1 MTKVRSTFRG
11 ALCALAL
18 LVCSTAYTSSAEA
31 QGVLRFVSGTGN
43 DANNCLRPT
52 PCRSINRGVESAP
65 DGAEVIILDSAGYG
79 LAAGPSV
86 TINKSITITAPSGVA
101 ATIANPQGTGILV
114 SSGNVVLRG
123 LTLVG
128 QGTGQFGIVFTGGGS
143 LSVENCTINGFSNAG
158 ISGAGANMFVKDT
171 TVRNGGF
178 DGISVSAGFAT
189 IVNCRIEFNGLGT
202 ANGFGV
208 FATNNARVAVS
219 DTVASGNGTGMGA
232 ESGVGSGAQL
242 NAENCVAANN
252 FLDGFRVNGS
262 ATTIVRVSNSTA
274 TNNTNGFRQ
283 TGGVFESRGNNT
295 VRGNTSNTVGLI
307 TPISPV

>member
-1 MTKVRSTFRG
+1 MAKVRSTFRG
-11 ALCALAL
+11 AFCALAL
-18 LVCSTAYTSSAEA
+18 LVCSTAFTSSAEA

-79 LAAGPSV
+79 PTV

-101 ATIANPQGTGILV
+101 ATVATPSGTSFTV

-123 LTLVG
+123 LSLVG

-143 LSVENCTINGFSNAG
+143 LSVENCTINGFTTAG
-158 ISGAGANMFVKDT
+158 ISAAGANLFVKDT

-178 DGISVSAGFAT
+178 DGISVSDGFAT
-189 IVNCRIEFNGLGT
+189 IVNCRIELNGPGAT
-202 ANGFGV
+202 NGFGV

-232 ESGVGSGAQL
+232 ESAAGLSAQL
-242 NAENCVAANN
+242 NAENCVASNN
-252 FLDGFRVNGS
+252 FLDGFRVTGS

-283 TGGVFESRGNNT
+283 TGGVLESRGNNT
-295 VRGNTSNTVGLI
+295 VRGNVANTVGII
-307 TPISPV
+307 TVIAGT